1 AGVLTFVLFAPH
13 TIDKPALFVTFL
25 VFSSIASGLKVNL
38 PLATSGST
46 MSVSYAV
53 DFASLLLLG
62 PNETM
67 IVAAVSAWA
76 QCTFKVRA
84 RGDTY
89 RTLFSMASLVLT
101 VKAAGF
107 VYAELGGVAPALFS
121 FVHIPKPLV
130 GAAITYFLCN
140 TGLIATAIGLSAQ
153 QSILRVW

>member
-1 AGVLTFVLFAPH
+1 
-13 TIDKPALFVTFL
+13 
-25 VFSSIASGLKVNL
+25 L
-38 PLATSGST
+38 PLATGEST

-67 IVAAVSAWA
+67 IVAAVGAWS

-84 RGDTY
+84 RPETY

-107 VYAELGGVAPALFS
+107 VYVELGGGSPAS
-121 FVHIPKPLV
+121 VSMAHIPKPLV
-130 GAAITYFLCN
+130 GAAIAYFLCN
-140 TGLIATAIGLSAQ
+140 TGLIA
-153 QSILRVW
+153 